1 MKRNQNKFVSHREI
15 KNIYMIFTTLKS
27 FSFFENKAYL
37 LSSYALLFNEQQ
49 QNCKT
54 LKLTG
59 DFSIKY
65 KVLLIFTI
73 RHKLKYTVMH
83 IC

>member
-1 MKRNQNKFVSHREI
+1 
-15 KNIYMIFTTLKS
+15 MIFTTLKS